1 MKEIHHKRTLP
12 FEQVPSWIAENR
24 YLRTGYRKEGLSFW
38 AYVGSLFRF
47 HNETCN
53 VWLHLFG
60 AIFFVVLGCYI
71 TVLFV
76 PGPTVHPHLAETGPA
91 HEFLHK
97 IEKTKHD
104 LVLALATTNHTAD
117 VRDSIV
123 AKLHAIEESLNQY
136 SSHVVQKIEGKADA
150 VVRNI
155 RRNLRFLLNKLQEAR
170 AGLSSNSTIEGAVLQ
185 ESRGFIE
192 GCLERLRL
200 GAFLHTE
207 PHQLEHY
214 PLFIFIAGAI
224 SCLGF
229 SAVYHLFH
237 PINPTVCKILH
248 KLDYAGIALLN
259 FGSSFAAFF
268 YYFYC
273 HGIGFWLSIGFIFVG
288 CFSTFAISMTDWID
302 HPAHTTFKG
311 LMYGFLGI
319 SNLIPAVFIFRMI
332 MLASEEND
340 HLPFGADFIVLL
352 LMGATYLF
360 GLVFYILK
368 IPERWV
374 PYKFDIWCNSHAI
387 WHFFVFLAAAEHF
400 WALFLLYDRRQTI
413 HCLKC

>member
-136 SSHVVQKIEGKADA
+136 SSQVCPQTPRSRVPSCKRVGAL
-150 VVRNI
+150 
-155 RRNLRFLLNKLQEAR
+155 LRGAWSDCVS
-170 AGLSSNSTIEGAVLQ
+170 APSSTLSLINWSTTPSSYS
-185 ESRGFIE
+185 SRG
-192 GCLERLRL
+192 
-200 GAFLHTE
+200 
-207 PHQLEHY
+207 P
-214 PLFIFIAGAI
+214 
-224 SCLGF
+224 
-229 SAVYHLFH
+229 SAVS
-237 PINPTVCKILH
+237 
-248 KLDYAGIALLN
+248 A
-259 FGSSFAAFF
+259 
-268 YYFYC
+268 
-273 HGIGFWLSIGFIFVG
+273 
-288 CFSTFAISMTDWID
+288 
-302 HPAHTTFKG
+302 
-311 LMYGFLGI
+311 
-319 SNLIPAVFIFRMI
+319 
-332 MLASEEND
+332 
-340 HLPFGADFIVLL
+340 
-352 LMGATYLF
+352 
-360 GLVFYILK
+360 
-368 IPERWV
+368 
-374 PYKFDIWCNSHAI
+374 
-387 WHFFVFLAAAEHF
+387 
-400 WALFLLYDRRQTI
+400 
-413 HCLKC
+413 

>member
-1 MKEIHHKRTLP
+1 MKEAPRKRTIP
-12 FEQVPSWIAENR
+12 FEQVPSWIAENQF
-24 YLRTGYRKEGLSFW
+24 LRSGYRRDGLSFW
-38 AYVGSLFRF
+38 AYLGSLFRF

-53 VWLHLFG
+53 VWLHLLG

-76 PGPTVHPHLAETGPA
+76 PGPTIHSHLPEADSA
-91 HEFLHK
+91 HQVLHK
-97 IEKTKHD
+97 IERTKHD
-104 LVLALATTNHTAD
+104 LVLALAASNQTVD
-117 VRDSIV
+117 FRESI
-123 AKLHAIEESLNQY
+123 ASKFSAIEESLDEY
-136 SSHVVQKIEGKADA
+136 SDYVIHKIEGKAEA

-155 RRNLRFLLNKLQEAR
+155 RRNLRFLLSKLQEAR
-170 AGLSSNSTIEGAVLQ
+170 IGFTSGSSDEAAVVE
-185 ESRGFIE
+185 ESRGFIR
-192 GCLERLRL
+192 GCLDRL
-200 GAFLHTE
+200 GAFLHSE

-214 PLFIFIAGAI
+214 PLFVFLGGAI

-229 SAVYHLFH
+229 SALFHLFH

-248 KLDYAGIALLN
+248 KLDYAGISLLN

-273 HGIGFWLSIGFIFVG
+273 HEVGFWLSISFISVG
-288 CFSTFAISMTDWID
+288 CFGTFGISLTDWID
-302 HPAHTTFKG
+302 RPEQTTFKG

-332 MLASEEND
+332 LLASEEND
-340 HLPFGADFIVLL
+340 HIPFGADFVLL
-352 LMGATYLF
+352 LSMGATYLF

-374 PYKFDIWCNSHAI
+374 PYKFDIWFNSHAI

-400 WALFLLYDRRQTI
+400 GALFLLYDRRQTI